1 MTKSSLSG
9 YIEKESLYGSSV
21 TIEVEKKNFILNFL
35 IKVNNIVFQPF
46 RKIYILSGFNL
57 NKIGT
62 TFLLK
67 ILVKSFIFFF
77 QIIIFNVMF

>member
-77 QIIIFNVMF
+77 QIIIFNVMC